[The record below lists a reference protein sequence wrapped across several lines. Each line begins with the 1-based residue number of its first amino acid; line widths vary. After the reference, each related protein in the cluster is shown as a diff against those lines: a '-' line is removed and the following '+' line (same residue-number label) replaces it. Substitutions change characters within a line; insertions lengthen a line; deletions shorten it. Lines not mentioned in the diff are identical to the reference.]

1 MKLYILIL
9 SLVTITVSACM
20 ESKADTSKEA
30 TLIPAPKR
38 AKEKVIDRE
47 YINHLYGRENDPLKP
62 WLQIEKNKLNLPGG
76 EGC

>member
-20 ESKADTSKEA
+20 ESKADTSKGT
-30 TLIPAPKR
+30 TLIPEPKP

-47 YINHLYGRENDPLKP
+47 YINHLYGRENDLKP
-62 WLQIEKNKLNLPGG
+62 FLQAEKQYIGVQNG